1 MLYKPAF
8 DLYHC
13 VCRFMIM
20 ISKIENGVEIEV
32 DRLRIYDFLVL
43 FPYKIKTIPLKR
55 NEKNLRE
62 AIKELKIEEENP
74 YNHVSNDKVVF
85 DRLKS
90 YQLSALNYIASY
102 GIIDSKQLLNNYIQ
116 LKKKDKLTDFLSRFD
131 IGNDE
136 KNSLLDWL
144 FRNFNEIPFMGKNGL
159 KDRTQLM
166 EWKNDPA

>member
-1 MLYKPAF
+1 MLYNPAF

-13 VCRFMIM
+13 VYRFMIM